1 MAQSKTTS
9 RRGENFSN
17 YQSQETESNRLANQ
31 PILTEVPLPAH
42 CRNDYLS
49 TRKRMPGEEEE
60 GESIGDP
67 DPIDANDLIFEENGD
82 GGHYS
87 YHTFSLNAGQ
97 NYGGVGSID
106 IHSNHHM
113 SFEAK

>member
-31 PILTEVPLPAH
+31 PIPTEVPLPAH

-60 GESIGDP
+60 GESKGEWDDELKFDDDSYAAAASVVQGDINKSNSSRKRQKCSRKAA
-67 DPIDANDLIFEENGD
+67 IDRKRNRRFN
-82 GGHYS
+82 
-87 YHTFSLNAGQ
+87 
-97 NYGGVGSID
+97 
-106 IHSNHHM
+106 
-113 SFEAK
+113 K